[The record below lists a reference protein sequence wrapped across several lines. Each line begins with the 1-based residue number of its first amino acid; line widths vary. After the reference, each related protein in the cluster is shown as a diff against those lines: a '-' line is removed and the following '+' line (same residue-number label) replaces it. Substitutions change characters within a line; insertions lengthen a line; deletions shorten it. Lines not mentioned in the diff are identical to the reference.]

1 VIGLLQWFG
10 TLADSVLTLGLV
22 GVYLALLIEGLGLP
36 FPGDAA
42 LAFYG
47 FAAAEGRFHLGAV
60 WLFGTLGYI
69 TGALIVYGLSLRYGA
84 AWLDRFAN
92 VPLFNA
98 RSMMRTTRLID
109 RYGPLLLVPGRFLP
123 GVRSVSSYVAGL
135 TRMDFRMF
143 LIYTGIG
150 VTLWCFAWIG
160 LGYWFGDHMKV
171 VIQLIQSWLTYATGA
186 VLLIGGSIWMY
197 RRKYAR

>member
-1 VIGLLQWFG
+1 MLEWFG
-10 TLADSVLTLGLV
+10 SFADSILTLGRV
-22 GVYLALLIEGLGLP
+22 GIYIALLIEGLGLP

-47 FAAAEGRFHLGAV
+47 FAAAEGRFRLGTV
-60 WLFGTLGYI
+60 LLFGVLGYL
-69 TGALIVYGLSLRYGA
+69 TGTLIVYGLSLRYGA
-84 AWLDRFAN
+84 AWLERVATL
-92 VPLFNA
+92 PLFNT

-135 TRMDFRMF
+135 TRMDFGVF
-143 LIYTGIG
+143 LLYTGIG
-150 VTLWCFAWIG
+150 VTLWCATWIG
-160 LGYWFGDHMKV
+160 LGYWFGDNMKII
-171 VIQLIQSWLTYATGA
+171 IQLVQSWLAYATGA
-186 VLLIGGSIWMY
+186 ALLIGVSVWVY